1 MKKLGKI
8 LVENFYIDQSQLEQ
22 ALEHQIAECELL
34 GQFLVSLGHITE
46 DELKEALE
54 LQQSET
60 AKSGRYVLPPTK
72 PTS

>member
-1 MKKLGKI
+1 MKKLGEI

-22 ALEHQIAECELL
+22 ALERQIAEFELL
-34 GQFLVSLGHITE
+34 GRLLVSLGHITE

-60 AKSGRYVLPPTK
+60 VESGH
-72 PTS
+72 